1 MRLSDRIGRRLK
13 LQDLHVLSAVAQ
25 SGSMTAA
32 ARQLNTSQPAI
43 SRSIAELEK
52 TLGVRLFDRN
62 RRGIE
67 LTDYGHARVGCS
79 STVFDELRQGI
90 AEIEFLIN
98 PTVGEIRVGGNEP
111 QIDGLL
117 PAVIG
122 QLHRKYPGFSH
133 HVTPVDNLAQ
143 QFISL
148 RERKL
153 DLILARIPQ
162 FVEQDIAS
170 EELFHD
176 PLRRDTVS
184 PVWSNNRLP

>member
-1 MRLSDRIGRRLK
+1 MRLGDRIGRRLK
-13 LQDLHVLSAVAQ
+13 LQDLHVLSTVAQ
-25 SGSMTAA
+25 SGSMAQA
-32 ARQLNTSQPAI
+32 ARQLTTSQPAI

-67 LTDYGHARVGCS
+67 LTIYGNALLGCS
-79 STVFDELRQGI
+79 LAVFDELRQGI
-90 AEIEFLIN
+90 TKIEFLIN
-98 PTVGEIRVGGNEP
+98 PTAGEIRIGGNEP

-117 PAVIG
+117 PAVID

-143 QFISL
+143 QFIGL

-162 FVEQDIAS
+162 FRGGALS
-170 EELFHD
+170 RPNF
-176 PLRRDTVS
+176 RRGRFAQQVDSS
-184 PVWSNNRLP
+184 PQN